1 VKAAEDR
8 RVGLTD
14 LTLAEL
20 QAIEPRITEAVY
32 PALSIEASLDSR
44 RSFGGASPVR
54 VKEAVKA
61 ARERFL

>member
-1 VKAAEDR
+1 MKAAEDK
-8 RVGLTD
+8 RVGLTA
-14 LTLAEL
+14 LTLEEL
-20 QAIEPRITEAVY
+20 QAIEPRITESVF

-54 VKEAVKA
+54 VREAVAA